1 MKLTLQKV
9 LVGTILVAIVGFFCA
24 MVIQTQMANAG
35 YISNTQPTRA
45 ERFVKYSFFAS
56 STPGSTPVLFATS
69 TSATSTNIASWTDA
83 DGRVDNG
90 YMVVAGAKKVNF
102 FFSRAWGG
110 GNAGSSQF
118 FVEVSADGSN
128 WVPYNK
134 LISNV
139 TNTNAQTL
147 TRVASVTISAATST
161 SMVTMDEDAIYAVR
175 CIVVEATDGSHTCEA
190 TAQY

>member
-1 MKLTLQKV
+1 MPLTVKKV
-9 LVGTILVAIVGFFCA
+9 LTVSLAIVFAVSFIA
-24 MVIQTQMANAG
+24 MLVQTNLASAG
-35 YISNTQPTRA
+35 YATLTQPTRA
-45 ERFVKYSFFAS
+45 ERLVNYSFFAS
-56 STPGSTPVLFATS
+56 STPGATPTVFATS
-69 TSATSTNIASWTDA
+69 TSATSTNIASWIDA

-110 GNAGSSQF
+110 GNSGSSQF
-118 FVEVSADGSN
+118 FVEVSPDGST

-147 TRVASVTISAATST
+147 TRVGSVTISAATST
-161 SMVTMDEDAIYAVR
+161 TMVSLDDDAIYAVR
-175 CIVVEATDGSHTCEA
+175 CIVVETTDGSHTCSA
-190 TAQY
+190 SASF

>member
-1 MKLTLQKV
+1 
-9 LVGTILVAIVGFFCA
+9 
-24 MVIQTQMANAG
+24 
-35 YISNTQPTRA
+35 
-45 ERFVKYSFFAS
+45 
-56 STPGSTPVLFATS
+56 
-69 TSATSTNIASWTDA
+69 
-83 DGRVDNG
+83 
-90 YMVVAGAKKVNF
+90 MVVAGAKKVNF

-139 TNTNAQTL
+139 TNTNGQNL